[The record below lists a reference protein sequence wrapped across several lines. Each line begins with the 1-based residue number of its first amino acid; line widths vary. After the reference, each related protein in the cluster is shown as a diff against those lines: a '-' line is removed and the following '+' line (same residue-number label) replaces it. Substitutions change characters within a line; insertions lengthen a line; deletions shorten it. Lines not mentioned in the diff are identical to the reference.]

1 MGRNVR
7 AEESRAEMVL
17 GRGVPEPV
25 PGLNAVNA
33 KNIVRRQ
40 TRLSS
45 VRNAVN
51 AFMCHAQILVG
62 KN

>member
-1 MGRNVR
+1 MRLLFLPTIHLIMIDST
-7 AEESRAEMVL
+7 E
-17 GRGVPEPV
+17 PELATR
-25 PGLNAVNA
+25 LNAVNA

-45 VRNAVN
+45 VRNPVI
-51 AFMCHAQILVG
+51 AFMYHAQILVR